1 MPFVFVL
8 DPQGP
13 GLLLKVPKGGDWFDI
28 VEITLETA
36 AGVAALAF
44 AFQGRLFRR
53 NSTLETALFTFAGLM
68 LIFPSVLDS
77 VIGLFGAASLQT
89 YIPGLPVIGIHM
101 GYNVVIGALV
111 LVSAILLQQARSGTA
126 NAT

>member
-1 MPFVFVL
+1 M
-8 DPQGP
+8 
-13 GLLLKVPKGGDWFDI
+13 
-28 VEITLETA
+28 
-36 AGVAALAF
+36 
-44 AFQGRLFRR
+44 
-53 NSTLETALFTFAGLM
+53 FTFAGLM